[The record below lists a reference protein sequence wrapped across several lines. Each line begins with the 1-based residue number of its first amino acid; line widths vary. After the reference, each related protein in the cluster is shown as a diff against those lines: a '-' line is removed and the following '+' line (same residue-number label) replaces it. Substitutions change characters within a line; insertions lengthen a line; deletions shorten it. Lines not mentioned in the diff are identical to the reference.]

1 MVNVNARVTRG
12 GIRNCQALCCQVTS
26 AVTVASHMIFLSLI
40 ESVVSG
46 YTVLY
51 QITPQLAQLKFEI
64 SVRK

>member
-1 MVNVNARVTRG
+1 MVNVNTRVTRG
-12 GIRNCQALCCQVTS
+12 GIRNCQVSS

>member
-1 MVNVNARVTRG
+1 MVNVNATITSG

-26 AVTVASHMIFLSLI
+26 AVTVASHYDILSLV